1 MRKED
6 DGEKQDNG
14 YKNQIITKIVV
25 INAMPTACAKIR
37 RRTSLKIWIWTAML
51 ISNLAKHIK
60 VFDVVEDDPRNL
72 PLKFV
77 QHRVVIVVQLG
88 VDFKLKTK
96 KGLDTTPP
104 PAHPPTT
111 TNF

>member
-1 MRKED
+1 
-6 DGEKQDNG
+6 
-14 YKNQIITKIVV
+14 
-25 INAMPTACAKIR
+25 
-37 RRTSLKIWIWTAML
+37 ML

-88 VDFKLKTK
+88 LDFKLNTK
-96 KGLDTTPP
+96 IGLDTTI
-104 PAHPPTT
+104 
-111 TNF
+111 

>member
-1 MRKED
+1 
-6 DGEKQDNG
+6 
-14 YKNQIITKIVV
+14 
-25 INAMPTACAKIR
+25 
-37 RRTSLKIWIWTAML
+37 ML

-88 VDFKLKTK
+88 LDFKLNTK
-96 KGLDTTPP
+96 IGLDTTHPP
-104 PAHPPTT
+104 PTHPPT
-111 TNF
+111 NHHKLLGHFQAY